1 MEKENENLTSVIKE
15 INLSHKEGK
24 EMGHINPA
32 KPGKQP
38 IVNKNMT
45 IGEQLK
51 AQEKKKGKKH
61 FIINS
66 EESVDWFIKTLIA
79 PENSKKNNI

>member
-15 INLSHKEGK
+15 INQSHREGK

-51 AQEKKKGKKH
+51 A
-61 FIINS
+61 
-66 EESVDWFIKTLIA
+66 
-79 PENSKKNNI
+79 